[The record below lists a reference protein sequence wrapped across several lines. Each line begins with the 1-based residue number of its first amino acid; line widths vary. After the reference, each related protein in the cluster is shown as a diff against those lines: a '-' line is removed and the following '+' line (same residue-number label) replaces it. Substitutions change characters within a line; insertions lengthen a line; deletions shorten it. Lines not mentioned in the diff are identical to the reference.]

1 MSAFIKTFGRW
12 GGILTVILLL
22 VTLLRQLIA
31 LVSFLL
37 VAIKVLVVVAFI
49 GLMLLIVFTML
60 RGRARRRRD
69 LEDI

>member
-1 MSAFIKTFGRW
+1 MSAFIRTFGRW
-12 GGILTVILLL
+12 GGILTLILLL

-31 LVSFLL
+31 LVGFLL
-37 VAIKVLVVVAFI
+37 VAIKILVVVAFV
-49 GLMLLIVFTML
+49 GLMVLIIFAML